1 MEKAKKPDGERQGR
15 REERRIGRSVHQQ
28 KRGGRGKPAAGFFPL
43 KQGRMAQSQRRERK
57 GGLEGSLLTRAVG
70 SGGDGPPETS

>member
-1 MEKAKKPDGERQGR
+1 
-15 REERRIGRSVHQQ
+15 
-28 KRGGRGKPAAGFFPL
+28 
-43 KQGRMAQSQRRERK
+43 MAQSQRIERK